1 VISFAIT
8 YDGIDR
14 SIAEGIIR
22 SIEQG
27 SKCAFDYTNNRGERS
42 HRTVSP
48 IRLRTEKGKWYLLAR
63 DDASGQVRT
72 FDFLKIR
79 SFEVLSS
86 TAAELSTAEIED
98 AATRSSVWASSD
110 TEPYAVRLYVTP
122 YARRYLDEVPLHRTQ
137 RLEELHTDGHAVYSC
152 TITHPMEI
160 LPEIKNWI
168 PHIHI
173 LTPDH
178 LRKQL
183 REDIESFLKEMEK
196 MDI

>member
-1 VISFAIT
+1 MISFAIT
-8 YDGIDR
+8 YDGIDP
-14 SIAEGIIR
+14 SIAEPIIR

-27 SKCAFDYTNNRGERS
+27 CQCAFDYTNNRGERS

-63 DDASGQVRT
+63 DSASGQVRT

-79 SFEVLSS
+79 TFSVLGNTPARLSPNDIRE
-86 TAAELSTAEIED
+86 AAE
-98 AATRSSVWASSD
+98 RSSVWASSD
-110 TEPYAVRLYVTP
+110 TDPYEVRLYVTP

-137 RLEELHTDGHAVYSC
+137 RLAELHTDGHAVYSC

-173 LTPDH
+173 LSPDH
-178 LRKQL
+178 LRQQL
-183 REDIESFLKEMEK
+183 REDIESFLKEIEQ